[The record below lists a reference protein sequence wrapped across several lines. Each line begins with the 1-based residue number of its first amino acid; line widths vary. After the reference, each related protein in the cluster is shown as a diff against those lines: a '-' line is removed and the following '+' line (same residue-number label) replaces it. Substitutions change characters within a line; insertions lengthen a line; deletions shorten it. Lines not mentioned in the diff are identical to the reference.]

1 MISRRK
7 ILKGGAAAAVIA
19 SVPFINIRRTF
30 AQSVLPFD
38 YFISPNGDDNNAG
51 SLASP
56 WSITALNSKM
66 SLYAGKRVGIIG
78 DIGGVQTPIQ
88 HGTIGGVQT
97 TLYSL
102 YQSSDGNNPVLKTNG
117 GTSGASTYIASC
129 NASGAYT
136 PRWAIIDFSNPSG
149 GASPTVSGF
158 GMGQNSES
166 ATQVPNVGYITFDG
180 LTIRNFTFSAIGLQN
195 PGGSTLQG
203 AVVQNCE
210 IYNGGGVPSNNNPGA
225 VRFWNAYGAIIHNNR
240 IHDLSC
246 NGGGASPLWGYNAIM
261 CYGTAGTSIAMVI
274 TNNTTYNCSSILTKD
289 FNNDFAN
296 CSYNYLDHGNFGSA
310 AQVDQDIG
318 IGVVVGHTPFTGVT
332 SVFHHNICLGKFQA
346 FPQSVGNPYV
356 TGTSQIYNNTFYGTS
371 NYANFDALYCK
382 GGNAGAAIQFYHN
395 IVYAAGSYDQ
405 GANAS
410 CVYVDPTFTAANA
423 TFNNN
428 VYGSNGNVCKFARA
442 EYAGLTLASWRSSTG
457 LDQNSVVVPSSP
469 FTGTPTAQVSSTFAV
484 GASAVIGGVTCGA
497 LDGSGQ
503 VGCNFGGG
511 PVPMAPALKVS

>member
-382 GGNAGAAIQFYHN
+382 GGNRDCGFVQRSELDRRLGRPRHWLRRRFVGGAHHPNVSFQPRAFRRISRHPKN
-395 IVYAAGSYDQ
+395 P
-405 GANAS
+405 AS
-410 CVYVDPTFTAANA
+410 RRTDDFLRVGRRRVARLSL
-423 TFNNN
+423 
-428 VYGSNGNVCKFARA
+428 VQRSSRGNVHGRRRFARA
-442 EYAGLTLASWRSSTG
+442 GRS
-457 LDQNSVVVPSSP
+457 DRVV
-469 FTGTPTAQVSSTFAV
+469 
-484 GASAVIGGVTCGA
+484 AVIIKQEILLLSIGGIFVIEAC
-497 LDGSGQ
+497 
-503 VGCNFGGG
+503 
-511 PVPMAPALKVS
+511 P